1 MPGVHAGNYPTWVPW
16 TSPSCS
22 PRSDRTI
29 LRSSLGNYRV
39 LGTLH
44 AIEVTDEPAKTFEER
59 QNPITFGAFHRPAL
73 TCRILFRRI
82 HHAVFEGHPEDVAES
97 QSSAALPQHPRADA
111 RRRAALVLGL
121 GAAYLGGGRVAD
133 LVPLLLAAWISVFA
147 IFRLY
152 DRAHSRRD
160 PAALVGAA
168 LSWAALVAAAAAIYP
183 ESGLELGVILSAAFW
198 LLLCAAPWRLLYEQG
213 I

>member
-1 MPGVHAGNYPTWVPW
+1 MRFLRDTPKMLLRVKALRRFL
-16 TSPSCS
+16 S
-22 PRSDRTI
+22 I
-29 LRSSLGNYRV
+29 LV
-39 LGTLH
+39 LTL
-44 AIEVTDEPAKTFEER
+44 
-59 QNPITFGAFHRPAL
+59 
-73 TCRILFRRI
+73 
-82 HHAVFEGHPEDVAES
+82 
-97 QSSAALPQHPRADA
+97 ADG
-111 RRRAALVLGL
+111 AALVLGLL

-183 ESGLELGVILSAAFW
+183 ESGLELGSILLAAF
-198 LLLCAAPWRLLYEQG
+198 LALLCAGTFRLLY
-213 I
+213 